1 MKIVTQ
7 KARFRQTVINYAE
20 KYGVTK
26 GANRYDVTRQYI
38 YRWKK
43 RMKERSSRLWTN
55 LISHIVTQISIQNKN

>member
-1 MKIVTQ
+1 MKTVTQ
-7 KARFRQTVINYAE
+7 KARFRQAVINYAE

-43 RMKERSSRLWTN
+43 DITEHFFHLRTN
-55 LISHIVTQISIQNKN
+55 HIDHTATQISTRSKN

>member
-1 MKIVTQ
+1 MKTVTQ
-7 KARFRQTVINYAE
+7 KARFRQAVINYAE
-20 KYGVTK
+20 KYDVTK

>member
-1 MKIVTQ
+1 MKTVTQ
-7 KARFRQTVINYAE
+7 KAKFRQAVINYAE

-43 RMKERSSRLWTN
+43 RMKGHSNHLWTN
-55 LISHIVTQISIQNKN
+55 LISHTVTQINTQNRN